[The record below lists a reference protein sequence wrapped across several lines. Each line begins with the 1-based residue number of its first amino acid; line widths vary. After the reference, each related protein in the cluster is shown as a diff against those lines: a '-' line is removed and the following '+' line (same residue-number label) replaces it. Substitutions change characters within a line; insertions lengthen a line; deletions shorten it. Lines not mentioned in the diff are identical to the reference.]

1 MTSVTFPTAL
11 GGDGSTVSD
20 DADPTT
26 GLRNAGYKT
35 RFVPAL
41 QQTVNMTQTTV
52 NKAAAAAA
60 SEAVTVTKA
69 AEARAS
75 ELAAAGYANAAA
87 LVATGFDTLR
97 PKIRAAL
104 NLDFVNQEFVDR
116 RVVVSRAGPKSYFG
130 KRKVLGDENLLRFS
144 EQFDN
149 AVWGKAGSTVSA
161 NSTSAPDGATTAD
174 SLIVQTTATERKSA
188 GYTIALLANTSY
200 VFSLSAKANQLGF
213 VTLTSNRNNTEYFS
227 VTFSLADGTVSQNTT
242 SGGFTVASAA
252 SVLQPNGFYRLYVA
266 FSATVAPSAVSA
278 ALSNAGTFT
287 PDALGRNAFAG
298 TIGDGVFV
306 WGAQLEQRSA
316 LTAYIRTTD
325 YPVRTFFNALETAA
339 ANVMPIEYDPV
350 TQHCLGIRPESAA
363 TNLLLRSEEFDN
375 AAWNKTQSSV
385 LPNTT
390 IAPDG
395 NLTAD
400 TFVPNAV
407 NAGKSL
413 LRSVS
418 SGSTSFVYSCHFKF
432 AGYRYAYLYFQ
443 TGTVTQITE
452 ARFDLING
460 TVTTN
465 NVTGAAFTGLAT
477 SIVPIGNGWFRCSVS
492 ATGNNALNNVWIT
505 CNPNLVT
512 NSINAAFVGD
522 GYSGVY
528 IWGAQLEAS
537 TLGIPSSY
545 IPTTSAQVTRLADNP
560 TIPVSEFDYNQNEGT
575 LYAEVSTP
583 VAADSGLTEA
593 IVRIHDGSFNN
604 LIGFIRASAGASDR
618 RAQAAVI
625 NQGTTQVDLFGTAN
639 SLVSNTN
646 TRLAFTYA
654 KNSAAFY
661 LNNTLIGSDS
671 AAEIPVNLTTMSIG
685 LSPDGTSQFNGYI
698 RCLRYY
704 NAALS
709 SAEAQALSKV

>member
-1 MTSVTFPTAL
+1 MTVPQIDPL
-11 GGDGSTVSD
+11 SD
-20 DADPTT
+20 IPSRQDPTNFAIKGDAFLGDLPT
-26 GLRNAGYKT
+26 FAAQANALATQVNERVDAAFAAGLESAATNAAT
-35 RFVPAL
+35 
-41 QQTVNMTQTTV
+41 
-52 NKAAAAAA
+52 
-60 SEAVTVTKA
+60 TVTKA

-87 LVATGFDTLR
+87 QVSTGFDTLR
-97 PKIRAAL
+97 PKIRPAL

-252 SVLQPNGFYRLYVA
+252 SVLQPNGFYRLYVV

-287 PDALGRNAFAG
+287 PDALGRNSFAG
-298 TIGDGVFV
+298 NIGDGVFI

-316 LTAYIRTTD
+316 LTAYVRTTD
-325 YPVRTFFNALETAA
+325 YPICTFFNALETAA

-350 TQHCLGIRPESAA
+350 SQQCLGIRPESAA

-400 TFVPNAV
+400 TFVPNAI

-443 TGTVTQITE
+443 AGTVTQITE

-537 TLGIPSSY
+537 TLGVPSSY
-545 IPTTSAQVTRLADNP
+545 IPTTTAQVTRLADN
-560 TIPVSEFDYNQNEGT
+560 IAVPVNEFDYNQNEGA
-575 LYAEVSTP
+575 LYVEAQTSPIASTYVGLSDGTNSNRIELLATP
-583 VAADSGLTEA
+583 AGQNRIQISAQGLSQSAQSVGGVTSGVFRHCL
-593 IVRIHDGSFNN
+593 SFKRNN
-604 LIGFIRASAGASDR
+604 LVAYVNGGVASTDR
-618 RAQAAVI
+618 
-625 NQGTTQVDLFGTAN
+625 G
-639 SLVSNTN
+639 
-646 TRLAFTYA
+646 
-654 KNSAAFY
+654 
-661 LNNTLIGSDS
+661 
-671 AAEIPVNLTTMSIG
+671 
-685 LSPDGTSQFNGYI
+685 
-698 RCLRYY
+698 
-704 NAALS
+704 
-709 SAEAQALSKV
+709 

>member
-1 MTSVTFPTAL
+1 MPAPQITAL
-11 GGDGSTVSD
+11 PDPPSRQ
-20 DADPTT
+20 DPTNFAVKGDAFLG
-26 GLRNAGYKT
+26 GLPTFATEANALAT
-35 RFVPAL
+35 
-41 QQTVNMTQTTV
+41 QVNERV
-52 NKAAAAAA
+52 DAAFAAGLESAA
-60 SEAVTVTKA
+60 TNAATTVTKA

-298 TIGDGVFV
+298 NIGDGVFV

-339 ANVMPIEYDPV
+339 ANVMPVEYDPV
-350 TQHCLGIRPESAA
+350 TQQCLGIKPESAA
-363 TNLLLRSEEFDN
+363 TNLFLRSEEFDN
-375 AAWNKTQSSV
+375 AYWSKTSLTV
-385 LPNTT
+385 TANAA
-390 IAPDG
+390 IAPNG
-395 NLTAD
+395 TLTAD
-400 TFVPNAV
+400 KLV
-407 NAGKSL
+407 G
-413 LRSVS
+413 
-418 SGSTSFVYSCHFKF
+418 
-432 AGYRYAYLYFQ
+432 
-443 TGTVTQITE
+443 
-452 ARFDLING
+452 
-460 TVTTN
+460 
-465 NVTGAAFTGLAT
+465 
-477 SIVPIGNGWFRCSVS
+477 
-492 ATGNNALNNVWIT
+492 TGNNPFLSRNSVYLAGVGIHAVFAKAGELGFLRMTRVSIGSSAWFNLQTGQIGTVQGSGLTAYMKGCGGGWYLCAIISTAALNDAAIMA
-505 CNPNLVT
+505 PT
-512 NSINAAFVGD
+512 NADGASTSYTGD
-522 GYSGVY
+522 GFSGLY
-528 IWGAQLEAS
+528 LWGAQLEAS
-537 TLGIPSSY
+537 TLGVPSSY